1 MKITRLSTAVLESN
15 FDWTIIKIET
25 DEGVTGYGEAFV
37 GPALAAVIREYA
49 PVLVGEDPTAFDRV
63 IRRLRLRSTHA
74 HPGLTAQALGGIESA
89 LLDVTGKRFGLP
101 IWQLLGGKYRDAV
114 LIYADCHAGE
124 TLESLTPLVSPRVP
138 HWAASEQSAA
148 SVWPAQVSLKHHG
161 WDASRPESL
170 TPEAYRRAAE
180 QMAAR
185 GFRALK
191 FDVDV
196 PTPYETDQYNRD
208 LSRAEIEYA
217 VCLVA
222 ALRQALGRDVG
233 LAIDCHWNYGVQAA
247 VELARALEPYDLLW
261 LEDPVPPENI
271 AALAQVQRNTRLP
284 VATGENHY
292 HRLDFERL
300 ILEAGLRVLAPDTN
314 KLGLWECR
322 KLADLA
328 DMHYVNLAVHNIAGP
343 IGTLASAHLCAA
355 IPNFLALEWHAAGVP
370 FFDELARGLE
380 APLVRE
386 GRVRVPDRPGL
397 GIELNEEVAWRY
409 RKPGEPFFE

>member
-1 MKITRLSTAVLESN
+1 MKITRLTTAVIESN
-15 FDWTIIKIET
+15 FDWTIVKIET
-25 DEGVTGYGEAFV
+25 DEGLIGYGEAFV

-74 HPGLTAQALGGIESA
+74 YPGLTAQALGAIESA
-89 LLDVTGKRFGLP
+89 LLDVTGKKFGLP
-101 IWQLLGGKYRDAV
+101 VWQLLGGKYRDSV

-124 TLESLTPLVSPRVP
+124 ALESLTPLVSPRVP
-138 HWAASEQSAA
+138 HWMGASETGTAP
-148 SVWPAQVSLKHHG
+148 VEISLKHHG
-161 WDASRPESL
+161 WAASDHEHLS
-170 TPEAYRRAAE
+170 PEAYARAAE
-180 QMAAR
+180 RMVAQ

-196 PTPYETDQYNRD
+196 PTPYETDEYNRA

-217 VCLVA
+217 ACLVA
-222 ALRQALGRDVG
+222 AVRKAVGRDVA

-271 AALAQVQRNTRLP
+271 AALAQVQRQTRLP
-284 VATGENHY
+284 IATGENHF

-300 ILEAGLRVLAPDTN
+300 ILEAGLRVLAPDAN
-314 KLGLWECR
+314 KLGIWESR

-328 DMHYVNLAVHNIAGP
+328 DLHYVNLAVHNIAGP
-343 IGTLASAHLCAA
+343 VGTLASAHLCAA
-355 IPNFLALEWHAAGVP
+355 IPNFLALEWHAASVP
-370 FFDELARGLE
+370 FFDALARG
-380 APLVRE
+380 ADGPLIRD
-386 GRVRVPDRPGL
+386 GRLRVPDRPGL
-397 GIELNEEVAWRY
+397 GVDLDEEVAWRY